1 MDDLTRRD
9 FLKRGSVGVAAG
21 AIVLGAGSTLANAVA
36 ANAEERNASGTKGA
50 DQTAT
55 TSEPIVAYVRRGAH
69 GEVRLMVGEL
79 EVVQHDADLARR
91 IIRAA
96 DR

>member
-21 AIVLGAGSTLANAVA
+21 AMVLGAGPTLANAVA
-36 ANAEERNASGTKGA
+36 ANAEERATASMKGA
-50 DQTAT
+50 DQPAT
-55 TSEPIVAYVRRGAH
+55 TSEPIVAYVRRGVH
-69 GEVRLMVGEL
+69 GEVRLMVGEH
-79 EVVQHDADLARR
+79 EIVHHDTDLARR

>member
-36 ANAEERNASGTKGA
+36 ANAEERNPAGTKGA
-50 DQTAT
+50 SAT
-55 TSEPIVAYVRRGAH
+55 TSEPIVAYVRRGAR
-69 GEVRLMVGEL
+69 GEVRLLVGEH
-79 EVVQHDADLARR
+79 EVVQHDTDLARR